1 MSDTW
6 SSIQAHK
13 KQLDSLRERLQR
25 RRKQDSGHLGE
36 VWGGR
41 GGPGL
46 GERLRERKT
55 AGACALSRAT
65 LYWTPRLLVSPSF
78 PPVAETNAHLRE
90 SLQCFLPG
98 VCSSKRNTTPTGAP
112 SSPWVPFQSCLR
124 ERCVWEASQY
134 PIPRA
139 SKTLFVAFVRV
150 LP

>member
-36 VWGGR
+36 VR
-41 GGPGL
+41 GGPGGPGR
-46 GERLRERKT
+46 GERLLERKT
-55 AGACALSRAT
+55 APGSAPFPEQPFIGLLDCWLPHLSR
-65 LYWTPRLLVSPSF
+65 
-78 PPVAETNAHLRE
+78 VAETHAHLRE
-90 SLQCFLPG
+90 SLQCLLPG
-98 VCSSKRNTTPTGAP
+98 VGFSSVTPHQHGAP
-112 SSPWVPFQSCLR
+112 LLSLCPIPALG
-124 ERCVWEASQY
+124 ERCVCEASQY

-139 SKTLFVAFVRV
+139 SKTRFVASMPV